1 MSIDP
6 SQVPPPING
15 ALGRL
20 PKHPSDHP
28 DVQVDT
34 SVLNPALFPSLRSP
48 VNTTLYSGSTPPAPP
63 PVNTSILGS
72 DVISSVATP
81 HVSVLPAHTLS
92 SVPTPT
98 QSLLKDGVLP
108 SIPPPKMPNLV
119 GSQTLK
125 KK

>member
-1 MSIDP
+1 
-6 SQVPPPING
+6 
-15 ALGRL
+15 
-20 PKHPSDHP
+20 
-28 DVQVDT
+28 
-34 SVLNPALFPSLRSP
+34 
-48 VNTTLYSGSTPPAPP
+48 
-63 PVNTSILGS
+63 
-72 DVISSVATP
+72 VATP
-81 HVSVLPAHTLS
+81 RVSVLPDHTLS